1 MEDIT
6 ALLGEC
12 SSLFGQTEEYRILKT
27 YRTRDN
33 RLTFD
38 ERFSINKCIERTYA
52 PVFEL
57 LRADAPSLTES
68 DLFFCAL
75 TFQHIETVA
84 IAECLTVTKDAIRM
98 RKLRLREKLPSKW
111 FDLLFPEQKRN
122 SSESVTSQNSSAQTT
137 EIPLPQQST
146 NNAKVMKETMSFSKA
161 IATCFSKLF
170 SFEGRARRSE
180 YWFFFLFLFII
191 KVLLLTACTMCEMFI
206 DPDTATNP
214 FQFGDPVVSLVLDLF
229 IFFLGLSVNVRRLH
243 DIDCSGWMVILLS
256 VVPMVLSELY
266 LWYWPS
272 AQTLL
277 DEGDVSPVFAA
288 GILKTVILFMFIE
301 LAFIITKIVLYCRPG
316 TEGPNTYGP
325 DPIKIITTENK

>member
-6 ALLGEC
+6 ALLNEC

-38 ERFSINKCIERTYA
+38 ERFSINKSIERTYA

-122 SSESVTSQNSSAQTT
+122 SSDSVTSQNSSAQTT

-146 NNAKVMKETMSFSKA
+146 KNAKVMKEKMSFGKA
-161 IATCFSKLF
+161 IANCFGNYCNF
-170 SFEGRARRSE
+170 NGRARRSE
-180 YWFFFLFLFII
+180 YWYWVLFQAFIRTSI
-191 KVLLLTACTMCEMFI
+191 VVGLALIRTFIPDPSQITMPVRLTVLIIAILMLMLHLGTVLPYLA
-206 DPDTATNP
+206 
-214 FQFGDPVVSLVLDLF
+214 VS
-229 IFFLGLSVNVRRLH
+229 VRRLH
-243 DIDCSGWMVILLS
+243 DRDDAGWLIIILLILPDLLFQTAS
-256 VVPMVLSELY
+256 VLKSNIVSLNLSFIAGGDIDKTMALVSFYYLVSTIIRVVL
-266 LWYWPS
+266 
-272 AQTLL
+272 
-277 DEGDVSPVFAA
+277 FC
-288 GILKTVILFMFIE
+288 K
-301 LAFIITKIVLYCRPG
+301 PG
-316 TEGPNTYGP
+316 TEGPNSYGP
-325 DPIKIITTENK
+325 DPIKSITTENK